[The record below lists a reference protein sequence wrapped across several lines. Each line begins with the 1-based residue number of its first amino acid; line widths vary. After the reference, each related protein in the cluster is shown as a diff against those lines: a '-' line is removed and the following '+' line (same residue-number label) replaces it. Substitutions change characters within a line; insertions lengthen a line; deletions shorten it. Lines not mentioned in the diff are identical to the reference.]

1 MTQRIFSNQTEIL
14 SQRFRVVLTIG
25 SDLQEAKKMGQEI
38 RKAYADSSLG
48 QIHYRIG
55 GQGKPLLLVHQDPQS
70 ALQFLY
76 VMPLLIDAGF
86 QVIAPDMPGYGLSEG
101 SSEPSTI
108 PEYADVLVQLLDH
121 L

>member
-1 MTQRIFSNQTEIL
+1 MSYE
-14 SQRFRVVLTIG
+14 
-25 SDLQEAKKMGQEI
+25 M

-48 QIHYRIG
+48 QIHYRIAG
-55 GQGKPLLLVHQDPQS
+55 KGKPLLLVHQDPQS

-76 VMPLLIDAGF
+76 VIPLIIDAGF

-121 L
+121 LGIDRAIVIGHHTGASMACQMAYANPT